1 MDQKYMAKNM
11 IVPYSTS
18 QSLSAFTEHN
28 VNSQMAALEAT
39 IAYCQTARQ
48 RYGEQAKALKALCD
62 ELGLRKTE
70 VN

>member
-11 IVPYSTS
+11 TVPYSTG
-18 QSLSAFTEHN
+18 QSLSTVTAHN
-28 VNSQMAALEAT
+28 LNSQMAALEAT

-62 ELGLRKTE
+62 ELGLKKTV